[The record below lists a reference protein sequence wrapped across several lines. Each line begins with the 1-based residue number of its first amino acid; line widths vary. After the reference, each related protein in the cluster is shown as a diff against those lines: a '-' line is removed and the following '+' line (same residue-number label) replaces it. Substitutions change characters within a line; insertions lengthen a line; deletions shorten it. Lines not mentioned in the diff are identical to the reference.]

1 MDDLFMVSVFCISDE
16 LMKHFGH
23 QSHPLAHMSDAE
35 VITVAVVAAKYFQN
49 HQERALAVMTGLGL
63 VPTLSISRFNR
74 RLHGLKHWLDY
85 SLDVLTELF
94 RTGLSYLIDS
104 CPMPV
109 CKRKRARRC
118 KKVKGKAFCGYCA
131 AKDEKFFGWRLQ
143 LICTP
148 EGVPV
153 SFALVE
159 GGYHDLTAIHELTYD
174 LPEGANVYGD
184 KAFNS
189 EADEQSIA
197 TETGVTLIPY
207 RKKNMHKQNS
217 LSELF
222 ALQAFRK
229 RIETVYSQLESMG
242 IQSLKARSNEG
253 FFIKAK
259 ASLFALA
266 VTNIPNIPDWELF
279 AD

>member
-1 MDDLFMVSVFCISDE
+1 MDNLFIISVYCISEE
-16 LMKHFGH
+16 LMNHAGH
-23 QSHPLAHMSDAE
+23 QSHPLATMSDAE
-35 VITVAVVAAKYFQN
+35 VITVAVVAAKYFKN
-49 HQERALAVMTGLGL
+49 HQERALGVMSGMGF
-63 VPTLSISRFNR
+63 VPKLSISRFNR
-74 RLHGLKHWLDY
+74 RLHQLKRWLDY
-85 SLDVLTELF
+85 SLEVLTELF
-94 RTGLSYLIDS
+94 RTGQSYLIDS

-109 CKRKRARRC
+109 CKRKRAGRC

-131 AKDEKFFGWRLQ
+131 AKDEKFFGWRLH
-143 LICTP
+143 LICSA

-153 SFALVE
+153 SFAWLE

-174 LPEGANVYGD
+174 LPEGAYVYGD

-197 TETGVTLIPY
+197 AETGVNLIPY

-229 RIETVYSQLESMG
+229 RIETLYSQLESMG
-242 IQSLKARSNEG
+242 LQCLKARTNDG

-279 AD
+279 AN